1 MATGDPMWIEK
12 FTQQVGKSNHSER
25 SNTQKF
31 SFADGYHLGG
41 FLLSEFWTLGICAEL
56 DQLPTKET
64 VGRSRALILSRE
76 LGNKWPG
83 FQQRKL
89 WSGTKQM
96 LMRKVW
102 LAEALE
108 LVNKRTTH
116 LICVSQVQTKSHNH
130 LL

>member
-12 FTQQVGKSNHSER
+12 FTQQVGRSNHSER

-31 SFADGYHLGG
+31 RFADGYHLGG
-41 FLLSEFWTLGICAEL
+41 FLLRVLNTGYLCRARSITHKGDC
-56 DQLPTKET
+56 
-64 VGRSRALILSRE
+64 GRSRALILSRE